1 MTTEYMAKSW
11 YTFFFNH
18 GWWIFLLFIL
28 NEKFGFSIFMNML
41 YSDIALI
48 EWTALL
54 LISIFALGIPAA
66 MIGLTKFNINPWI
79 GTVLYVFLTLI

>member
-1 MTTEYMAKSW
+1 
-11 YTFFFNH
+11 
-18 GWWIFLLFIL
+18 
-28 NEKFGFSIFMNML
+28 MNML

-79 GTVLYVFLTLI
+79 GTVLYAFLTLI